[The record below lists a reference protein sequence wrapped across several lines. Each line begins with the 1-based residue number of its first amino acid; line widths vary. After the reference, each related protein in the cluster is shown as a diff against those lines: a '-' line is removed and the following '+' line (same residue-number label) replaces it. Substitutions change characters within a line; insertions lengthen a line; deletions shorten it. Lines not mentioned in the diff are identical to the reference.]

1 MQVVLPGNTLPPKL
15 FGQSVIHLGYY
26 RHIKWD
32 WYKMASSDSFSMSI
46 LVYKPNTYFNI
57 NCFLSSSNDSFVLK
71 YDNYK
76 STSKSLKCSAE
87 KVGIS
92 APVDIQGTGNQI
104 TLDPDYVVT
113 CTDVVGKTSITTE
126 I

>member
-1 MQVVLPGNTLPPKL
+1 MFFAFDCKL
-15 FGQSVIHLGYY
+15 HYLNKGGVTTQQLRIGLDH
-26 RHIKWD
+26 
-32 WYKMASSDSFSMSI
+32 
-46 LVYKPNTYFNI
+46 
-57 NCFLSSSNDSFVLK
+57 SFVLK

-113 CTDVVGKTSITTE
+113 CTDVVAPSTDAPSTPKTPQ
-126 I
+126 